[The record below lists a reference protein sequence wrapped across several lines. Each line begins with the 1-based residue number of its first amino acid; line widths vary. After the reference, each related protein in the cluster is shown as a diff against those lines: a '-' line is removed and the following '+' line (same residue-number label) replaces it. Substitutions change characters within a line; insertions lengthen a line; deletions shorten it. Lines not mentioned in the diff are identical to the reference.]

1 MPKVIVMNLSNY
13 LKEHKRLIKLLKSA
27 HKPKFTKE
35 ANEQLREVKKEL
47 RKLKV
52 KVNFQK
58 K

>member
-1 MPKVIVMNLSNY
+1 MGKVVVMNLKKY
-13 LKEHKRLIKLLKSA
+13 LAEHKRLIKLLKSA

-35 ANEQLREVKKEL
+35 ANEQIREVKKEL

-52 KVNFQK
+52 NYQK

>member
-1 MPKVIVMNLSNY
+1 MPKVVVMNLKKY

-35 ANEQLREVKKEL
+35 ANEQICEVKKEL

-52 KVNFQK
+52 NFQK

>member
-1 MPKVIVMNLSNY
+1 MGPKKVVVMNLNRY

-35 ANEQLREVKKEL
+35 ANEQIREVKKEL

-52 KVNFQK
+52 NFQK